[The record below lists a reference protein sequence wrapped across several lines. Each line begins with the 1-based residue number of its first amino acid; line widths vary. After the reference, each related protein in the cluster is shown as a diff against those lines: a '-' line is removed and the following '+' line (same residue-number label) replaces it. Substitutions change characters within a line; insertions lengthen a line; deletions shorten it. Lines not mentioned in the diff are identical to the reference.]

1 MIWLGAALAAQTG
14 IVVQFYSNGLPVD
27 DEVVAL
33 LVNNDDEVAE
43 VVLTDDGAG
52 PDVGADDGRY
62 AGAVM
67 VNGDTFNVSVVID
80 GDEEFVGVATYAD
93 DGSPRDLIVAWRNDA
108 FVLEAGAAPPMQTEP
123 EGAQGP
129 TAPTDLEGPDAP
141 TAPTAPS
148 GPEPAVTMPG
158 HGGPEASQGGDE
170 PLLLIGLGVG
180 LLVLAGIALAWI
192 RGSGSPGYR
201 VRTAARLQ
209 PEPPFLGGPRLS
221 DGLATVKAS
230 DPSGAAKALLPKLA
244 QHHRVLVAG
253 FEPPEIW
260 GGPVYAAESTKPIH
274 IADAAED
281 LLGGPGLPLVVLV
294 VGIEGLADQL
304 PEGVGGLAVSAQ
316 GDWTL
321 HGGRL
326 VSTQSPGAAEAPA

>member
-43 VVLTDDGAG
+43 VVLTDDGSG
-52 PDVGADDGRY
+52 PDVGADDGRF

-67 VNGDTFNVSVVID
+67 VSGDTFTISVVID
-80 GDEEFVGVATYAD
+80 GDEQLVGEATYAD

-108 FVLEAGAAPPMQTEP
+108 FVLEAGAAPPLQTEP
-123 EGAQGP
+123 DGALGP
-129 TAPTDLEGPDAP
+129 TAPEGPDAP
-141 TAPTAPS
+141 D

-158 HGGPEASQGGDE
+158 HGGPEASNGEDE

-192 RGSGSPGYR
+192 RGSSSPGYR

-209 PEPPFLGGPRLS
+209 PEPPFLDGPRLS
-221 DGLATVKAS
+221 DGVASVQAS
-230 DPSGAAKALLPKLA
+230 DPIAAAQALLPELA
-244 QHHRVLVAG
+244 RHHRVLVAG
-253 FEPPEIW
+253 FEPQAIW
-260 GGPVYAAESTKPIH
+260 GGPVYAAESTKAIH

-304 PEGVGGLAVSAQ
+304 PEGVGGLAVRAE
-316 GDWTL
+316 GDWSL
-321 HGGRL
+321 QEGRL
-326 VSTQSPGAAEAPA
+326 VAVQSPEAAEAPA